1 MVTKNLFSLAAVSAK
16 CLCLVAA
23 LATAFSLA
31 SCSDDDDDGGSDEGN
46 PNAGLIETTAGTT
59 LLLTS
64 VGNIDFDYE
73 DGKLVQIEGS
83 YYTITVSYYP
93 FTITVTDDYDDDD
106 NMTLVMSDIS
116 VNGNGYITS
125 ASISEEY
132 SYEDKY
138 YSESETGS
146 GSVKCSYDG
155 NGHLTKMT
163 LSGSGS
169 GKEVEDDETYS
180 YSSSFSA
187 SATLSWSGDLLQN
200 VSCSYNASG
209 KEDGD
214 SWEEEEAAEIDYEN
228 STSYPNTTYQYTPNT
243 TYYWSDLVIE
253 YGIFK
258 SLAYLGY
265 LGKGPS
271 YHPVSAEIEGYEKE
285 FEDGEEWYSVEDD
298 YSRSYSYSLNS
309 DGSVYYSSVG
319 SSKTYFTYS
328 LYGVSDED
336 DDEVKTRASLKE
348 TSEEESPARQRR
360 GLFSRR
366 HRRSAQAE

>member
-23 LATAFSLA
+23 LATACSLA

-73 DGKLVQIEGS
+73 DGKLVQIETS
-83 YYTITVSYYP
+83 YFTITVSYYP
-93 FTITVTDDYDDDD
+93 FTITVTYDGD
-106 NMTLVMSDIS
+106 NGTMVFSNIS

-125 ASISEEY
+125 ANFSEEY
-132 SYEDKY
+132 SYEGKY
-138 YSESETGS
+138 DSYSETGS

-163 LSGSGS
+163 CSASGS
-169 GKEVEDDETYS
+169 GKDVEDDETYS
-180 YSSSFSA
+180 YSSSLSA

-214 SWEEEEAAEIDYEN
+214 SWEEEDAEEYDYEN

-243 TYYWSDLVIE
+243 TGGWCDLVID
-253 YGIFK
+253 YDIFYA
-258 SLAYLGY
+258 LAYLGY
-265 LGKGPS
+265 FGKGPS
-271 YHPVSAEIEGYEKE
+271 YHPVSVEIEGYWKE
-285 FEDGEEWYSVEDD
+285 FEDGEETDDDEVD
-298 YSRSYSYSLNS
+298 YSLSYSYSLNS

-348 TSEEESPARQRR
+348 TSEEESPVRQRH